1 MLSLHRTLSLRYLRQ
16 RSTRALL
23 IVASIALGV
32 ATLVATRT
40 LSNSM
45 RQAAKQSINPLAG
58 TADLII
64 SNGETGVPR
73 SLAETL
79 SDARIP
85 GLRTVTPI
93 VLTRAAVRELDGRSV
108 WLLGVPRDVA
118 QATEDNVLGIEATF
132 KRDPRFAMLSYWAQC
147 HIPFAHPPIPVLIGA
162 ATWHTSDGGRTWHRG
177 QA

>member
-73 SLAETL
+73 SLVETL
-79 SDARIP
+79 QEAHIA

-93 VLTRAAVRELDGRSV
+93 VLTRAAV
-108 WLLGVPRDVA
+108 
-118 QATEDNVLGIEATF
+118 
-132 KRDPRFAMLSYWAQC
+132 
-147 HIPFAHPPIPVLIGA
+147 
-162 ATWHTSDGGRTWHRG
+162 
-177 QA
+177 